1 MKTSQFFQ
9 VFVYLIAVSLI
20 FTISGCGG
28 SNMKNP
34 VADTDTLAEQDAN
47 DSIVELDTTQEVE
60 IGNQADNLD
69 VTITVTKK
77 TVRTGE
83 KVELT
88 ASVNG
93 VRGTSVV
100 LNWLN
105 ITGHGELSST
115 NDNPVM
121 WTAPGSIGEDSARV
135 EVLQLVVTVISE
147 VVSVGSSG
155 IQTETQIYSDTKEI
169 LLQVVDG

>member
-1 MKTSQFFQ
+1 MKTSQFIQ
-9 VFVYLIAVSLI
+9 VFVYLLVVSLI
-20 FTISGCGG
+20 FSISGCGG

-34 VADTDTLAEQDAN
+34 VADTDTLVEQDTG
-47 DSIVELDTTQEVE
+47 DSIIVRDTTQGLEE
-60 IGNQADNLD
+60 GDQADDLD

-77 TVRTGE
+77 TVRIGE

-88 ASVNG
+88 ASING

-105 ITGHGELSST
+105 ITGHGELTST
-115 NDNPVM
+115 NANPVV
-121 WTAPGSIGEDSARV
+121 WTAPESIGEDNARV

-155 IQTETQIYSDTKEI
+155 IQTETQIFSDTKEI
-169 LLQVVDG
+169 LLQVIDG

>member
-1 MKTSQFFQ
+1 MKTFRYFQ
-9 VFVYLIAVSLI
+9 VFIYLLAVSLI
-20 FTISGCGG
+20 FFISGCGG

-34 VADTDTLAEQDAN
+34 VADTDAVVELDAN
-47 DSIVELDTTQEVE
+47 DSIVELDTTQE
-60 IGNQADNLD
+60 IDDGNQADNLD

-77 TVRTGE
+77 TVKTGDE
-83 KVELT
+83 VELT
-88 ASVNG
+88 ASVKG

-115 NDNPVM
+115 NTNPVM
-121 WTAPGSIGEDSARV
+121 WTAPESIGEDSTRV

-155 IQTETQIYSDTKEI
+155 IQTDTQIFSDTKEI

>member
-1 MKTSQFFQ
+1 MKISRFFQ
-9 VFVYLIAVSLI
+9 IFVYLIAVSLI
-20 FTISGCGG
+20 FSISGCGG

-34 VADTDTLAEQDAN
+34 VADTDTLEEPNAN

-60 IGNQADNLD
+60 KGNQADNLD

-105 ITGHGELSST
+105 ITGHGELSSA

-121 WTAPGSIGEDSARV
+121 WTAPKSIGEDSARV

-155 IQTETQIYSDTKEI
+155 IQTETQIFSDTKEI